1 MMDLKM
7 EVYSPFL
14 ELLGLLEI
22 QNSVMWGNK
31 AFSAGS
37 FTLNSLIT
45 EESKT
50 LLVPENIIWIAGDDA
65 GIIEYVQQETGED
78 GPYITVKG
86 CNLTGALGRYILW
99 GPYNLTG
106 PVPEIMRRL
115 VDNCCIHPTLGDFPE
130 TRIIPNLVLSDE
142 IAASGPSIRSQ
153 KTGGNLL
160 DALEELGTAY
170 GVPFGVRFNPAVPQ
184 MEFWARYG
192 VNRSIHQNN
201 VEPVFYSTELDDVLS
216 SEYSYNSQN
225 WRNVALVAGEGE
237 GNDRVMVIVNGD
249 VEPAP
254 EPPTPPTPTKYTITL
269 SVDPEGGGTASGGGT
284 FTEGQ
289 SVTVT
294 ATASS
299 GYEFAGWQ
307 ENSAVVNTDLSYTFT
322 VTADRALTAVFAVIV
337 PTYTV
342 SASIDPAGS
351 GTVTGAGQ
359 YKAGTQVTLVAVP
372 GEGYNFTGWQENGAT
387 VSESAEYTFAANSN
401 RGLIAVFKVSKEPVG
416 LPEGYTEVLYI
427 SNPQFSYIRN
437 PHIPDTW
444 YKNIAELKIKVD
456 DSAPGG
462 TIFGAWRNNRKSSLT
477 YSFYGA
483 TISVNA
489 NNISIEV
496 GENKSFYTAPSNAKK
511 SFDISDISSEVMLI
525 TFDFTGNI
533 ITANRKTF
541 DNIGI
546 TVPSTAP
553 PSPPLFALT
562 SVSTNSSGGNWSYG
576 ASRANYK
583 LYGLKFYDKL
593 SGDLILN
600 YVPCINQSG
609 AVGLYELVTNRFYT
623 SYESGKPFTA
633 GPAV

>member
-22 QNSVMWGNK
+22 QNSIMWESK

-160 DALEELGTAY
+160 DTLEELGTAY
-170 GVPFGVRFNPAVPQ
+170 GVPFGVRFNPAVPC

-192 VNRSIHQNN
+192 VNRSIHQDS

-216 SEYSYNSQN
+216 SEYSYNAQN

-254 EPPTPPTPTKYTITL
+254 DPPTPPTPTKYTITL

-307 ENSAVVNTDLSYTFT
+307 ENGAVVNTDLSYTFT

-359 YKAGTQVTLVAVP
+359 YKSGTQVTLAAVP

-387 VSESAEYTFAANSN
+387 VSESAEYTFAVGGN
-401 RGLIAVFKVSKEPVG
+401 RELVAVFAVVSR
-416 LPEGYTEVLYI
+416 LPEGYTEVEYI
-427 SNPQFSYIRN
+427 ESTDENPKSINTTKQYSEKSKCVLKFEFSEDAPNNRFLIYSHGYSTVSGKRYNTTLSTYTRNSKIYGYI
-437 PHIPDTW
+437 
-444 YKNIAELKIKVD
+444 VQ
-456 DSAPGG
+456 GG
-462 TIFGAWRNNRKSSLT
+462 TTRFS
-477 YSFYGA
+477 
-483 TISVNA
+483 
-489 NNISIEV
+489 
-496 GENKSFYTAPSNAKK
+496 
-511 SFDISDISSEVMLI
+511 SDISTEIPSIPATLDLDLPNKTITLLGNSFYISVLSSNSLKPIIFVFGNSAGANGSTPIGRLYSYKYYEDGTLI
-525 TFDFTGNI
+525 QDM
-533 ITANRKTF
+533 
-541 DNIGI
+541 
-546 TVPSTAP
+546 
-553 PSPPLFALT
+553 
-562 SVSTNSSGGNWSYG
+562 
-576 ASRANYK
+576 
-583 LYGLKFYDKL
+583 
-593 SGDLILN
+593 
-600 YVPCINQSG
+600 VPCINPNNI
-609 AVGLYELVTNRFYT
+609 VGLYDIVNNEFFTT
-623 SYESGKPFTA
+623 STTYNYTA
-633 GPAV
+633 GPTV

>member
-1 MMDLKM
+1 MDLKM

-22 QNSVMWGNK
+22 QNSVMWENK

-115 VDNCCIHPTLGDFPE
+115 VDNCCIHPTLGDFPD

-142 IAASGPSIRSQ
+142 IDASGPSIRSQ
-153 KTGGNLL
+153 KNGGNLL
-160 DALEELGTAY
+160 DTLEELGTAY
-170 GVPFGVRFNPAVPQ
+170 GVPFGVRFNPAVPC

-192 VNRSIHQNN
+192 VNRSIHQDS

-269 SVDPEGGGTASGGGT
+269 SVDPEGGGVASGGGT
-284 FTEGQ
+284 VSEGQ
-289 SVTVT
+289 SVTIT
-294 ATASS
+294 ATPSS
-299 GYEFAGWQ
+299 GYEFAGWR
-307 ENSAVVNTDLSYTFT
+307 EDGIIVSTGLSYTFT

-337 PTYTV
+337 PAYTV
-342 SASIDPAGS
+342 SASIDPEGS
-351 GTVTGAGQ
+351 GTVTGSGTYKQGQ
-359 YKAGTQVTLVAVP
+359 TVTLTADP
-372 GEGYNFTGWQENGAT
+372 GEDYKFAAWTENGKT
-387 VSESAEYTFAANSN
+387 VSESAEYTFTVTGN
-401 RGLIAVFKVSKEPVG
+401 RELVAVFAVKSR
-416 LPEGYTEVLYI
+416 LPEGYTEVEYI
-427 SNPQFSYIRN
+427 ESDSQSAIDTGLSPTSDTKLTIDIEPLQTHENGTSY
-437 PHIPDTW
+437 PVFF
-444 YKNIAELKIKVD
+444 YS
-456 DSAPGG
+456 SAYMPIQSKGYY
-462 TIFGAWRNNRKSSLT
+462 FGAFWTIYGVRVARAGTWSSFPPCL
-477 YSFYGA
+477 A
-483 TISVNA
+483 TIS
-489 NNISIEV
+489 SDKTPRRMTIEV
-496 GENKSFYTAPSNAKK
+496 NLPELKAYVVGETEFSLSSAQYSSGMSTIRLLNNNSGSWGLNAKLY
-511 SFDISDISSEVMLI
+511 SSKIFQEGQIV
-525 TFDFTGNI
+525 
-533 ITANRKTF
+533 R
-541 DNIGI
+541 
-546 TVPSTAP
+546 
-553 PSPPLFALT
+553 
-562 SVSTNSSGGNWSYG
+562 
-576 ASRANYK
+576 
-583 LYGLKFYDKL
+583 
-593 SGDLILN
+593 DL
-600 YVPCINQSG
+600 VPCISSNNVPG
-609 AVGLYELVTNRFYT
+609 MYDLIGNTFYT
-623 SYESGKPFTA
+623 NSGNGTLTA

>member
-1 MMDLKM
+1 MDLKM

-22 QNSVMWGNK
+22 QNSVMWENK

-115 VDNCCIHPTLGDFPE
+115 VENCCIHPTLGNFPE

-153 KTGGNLL
+153 KNGGNLL

-192 VNRSIHQNN
+192 VNRSIHQDS

-216 SEYSYNSQN
+216 SEYSFNSQN

-307 ENSAVVNTDLSYTFT
+307 ENGAVVNTDLSYTFT

-359 YKAGTQVTLVAVP
+359 YKAGTQVTLVAAP
-372 GEGYNFTGWQENGAT
+372 GEEYNFTSWQENGTT
-387 VSESAEYTFAANSN
+387 VSESAEYTFAVGGN
-401 RGLIAVFKVSKEPVG
+401 RELVAVFAVKSR
-416 LPEGYTEVLYI
+416 LPEGYTELEYVTTNASTRIPCGIYATTKTTRVVMDVT
-427 SNPQFSYIRN
+427 SKQSMKEKSHFFASHMKSGTTSYSYYVYESSTTKC
-437 PHIPDTW
+437 TW
-444 YKNIAELKIKVD
+444 A
-456 DSAPGG
+456 A
-462 TIFGAWRNNRKSSLT
+462 
-477 YSFYGA
+477 GA
-483 TISVNA
+483 T
-489 NNISIEV
+489 
-496 GENKSFYTAPSNAKK
+496 
-511 SFDISDISSEVMLI
+511 SS
-525 TFDFTGNI
+525 G
-533 ITANRKTF
+533 
-541 DNIGI
+541 
-546 TVPSTAP
+546 
-553 PSPPLFALT
+553 
-562 SVSTNSSGGNWSYG
+562 SSGGGNFGDISHTISNGSRVLIDFDPLNKKISFNEKEYPINVSG
-576 ASRANYK
+576 ASVEISTMMLNIGGMANYNSWYQSMLMNIHSAK
-583 LYGLKFYDKL
+583 VYIDGELKGDFFPARSPSGVCGLFNLIDKMFYPATYGTL
-593 SGDLILN
+593 
-600 YVPCINQSG
+600 
-609 AVGLYELVTNRFYT
+609 
-623 SYESGKPFTA
+623 TA

>member
-22 QNSVMWGNK
+22 QNSVMWENK

-115 VDNCCIHPTLGDFPE
+115 VDNCCIHPTLGDFPD

-142 IAASGPSIRSQ
+142 IDASGPSIRSQ

-160 DALEELGTAY
+160 DTLEELGTAY
-170 GVPFGVRFNPAVPQ
+170 GVPFGVRFNPAVPC

-192 VNRSIHQNN
+192 VNRSIHQDS

-269 SVDPEGGGTASGGGT
+269 SVDPEGGGVASGGGT
-284 FTEGQ
+284 VSEGQ
-289 SVTVT
+289 SVTIT
-294 ATASS
+294 ATPSS
-299 GYEFAGWQ
+299 GYEFAGWR
-307 ENSAVVNTDLSYTFT
+307 EDGIIVSTGLSYTFT

-337 PTYTV
+337 PAYTV
-342 SASIDPAGS
+342 SASIDPEGS
-351 GTVTGAGQ
+351 GTVTGSGTYKQGQ
-359 YKAGTQVTLVAVP
+359 TVTLTADP
-372 GEGYNFTGWQENGAT
+372 GEDYKFAAWTENGKT
-387 VSESAEYTFAANSN
+387 VSESAEYTFTVTGN
-401 RGLIAVFKVSKEPVG
+401 RELVAVFAVKSR
-416 LPEGYTEVLYI
+416 LPEGYTEVEYI
-427 SNPQFSYIRN
+427 ESDSQSAIDTGLSPTSDTKLTIDIEPLQTHENGTSY
-437 PHIPDTW
+437 PVFF
-444 YKNIAELKIKVD
+444 YS
-456 DSAPGG
+456 SAYMPIQSKGYY
-462 TIFGAWRNNRKSSLT
+462 FGAFWTIYGVRVARAGTWSSFPPCL
-477 YSFYGA
+477 A
-483 TISVNA
+483 TIS
-489 NNISIEV
+489 SDKTPRRMTIEV
-496 GENKSFYTAPSNAKK
+496 NLPELKAYVVGETEFSLSSAQYSSGMSTIRLLNNNSGSWGLNAKLY
-511 SFDISDISSEVMLI
+511 SSKIFQEGQIV
-525 TFDFTGNI
+525 
-533 ITANRKTF
+533 R
-541 DNIGI
+541 
-546 TVPSTAP
+546 
-553 PSPPLFALT
+553 
-562 SVSTNSSGGNWSYG
+562 
-576 ASRANYK
+576 
-583 LYGLKFYDKL
+583 
-593 SGDLILN
+593 DL
-600 YVPCINQSG
+600 VPCISSNNVPG
-609 AVGLYELVTNRFYT
+609 MYDLIGNTFYT
-623 SYESGKPFTA
+623 NSGNGTLTA